1 MNRILPTLGLG
12 SRLAER
18 NSFSLIAIYGYGL
31 VWGLTLRLWLLR
43 LSIHEKI
50 LILCIYS
57 ILRASRA

>member
-1 MNRILPTLGLG
+1 LG

-43 LSIHEKI
+43 LSIPK
-50 LILCIYS
+50 
-57 ILRASRA
+57 